1 MSIIH
6 DALKKTQNNLNNNQD
21 KNASNKMNTENPDS
35 SNAPPAN
42 PMSVI
47 YDKLHKKPD
56 VKQNPPHPKSPTK
69 RNNPNNE
76 TQSNPV
82 MTFFTII
89 FCLFIITGAGWFI
102 YQYYAQ
108 NMEKNGVDLKKA
120 LTIKPQKL
128 YTIGTPKKPRPKPA
142 VKVAQEEKNIP
153 SNTIILSG
161 ITMMG
166 EKRVALINNEIY
178 QVGESV
184 QGKKIISIS
193 IEKVELEDN
202 TGNITT
208 LKVKGF

>member
-6 DALKKTQNNLNNNQD
+6 DALKKTQSNLNNNQEKD
-21 KNASNKMNTENPDS
+21 ASSKMNTENTA
-35 SNAPPAN
+35 SNNTNPPPPAN
-42 PMSVI
+42 PMSSI

-56 VKQNPPHPKSPTK
+56 ANQNPPNPKSPTK
-69 RNNPNNE
+69 RNNPKNE
-76 TQSNPV
+76 TQGNPV

-89 FCLFIITGAGWFI
+89 FCLFIIAGAIWFI

-108 NMEKNGVDLKKA
+108 NMDKTGVDFKKA

-128 YTIGTPKKPRPKPA
+128 YIIGTPTHRPKPV
-142 VKVAQEEKNIP
+142 VKKVEKNLP
-153 SNTIILSG
+153 PNTIVLSG

-166 EKRVALINNEIY
+166 DKRVALINNEIY
-178 QVGESV
+178 QLGESV
-184 QGKKIISIS
+184 QGKKIVSIS
-193 IEKVELEDN
+193 IEKVELEDS